1 VAAHFEAEERE
12 RGGGWGELGRRVGAR
27 RKLWERR
34 ERLFIFEGREYLI
47 C

>member
-12 RGGGWGELGRRVGAR
+12 RGMGELGRRVGAR

-34 ERLFIFEGREYLI
+34 ERLFISEGREYLI